1 MAAVPSAVA
10 RRREAEEAALRA
22 QGIDPNAPPVA
33 TLNGGGNGNGDSP
46 APDAP
51 ESTAPAGPDPRE
63 STAAGGGET
72 EQQLRERIAEL
83 EQEVRTNSGRSS
95 TAQTELE
102 RSKRALD
109 TVQENRQFLER
120 TVQEQQESIEQ
131 LRKQLEESS
140 RTATLSTTD
149 RALAE
154 FNEVPEPTA
163 QELSTFGEDTVSF
176 VTKLARKQVAA
187 AVKPMVDRMKAIE
200 GALGRL
206 KDLDKLPGL
215 EQSVKATAAQN
226 ERQAS
231 DEFFRKEILTYFPD
245 FETVRDTDAWKTYL
259 NQEVPGRGMKV
270 GNLLTFYH
278 NNHNSIGVRAVLT
291 SYYDAKKAAP
301 SRDSL
306 AVPGKAQTEGKPN
319 GAKPR
324 FRASEYQVKLR
335 QFINKKLPKADWETY
350 KANFDAA
357 LNDDRVERDA
367 TI

>member
-1 MAAVPSAVA
+1 MAVPSAVT
-10 RRREAEEAALRA
+10 RRREAEEASLRA

-33 TLNGGGNGNGDSP
+33 TLNGGGENH
-46 APDAP
+46 APE
-51 ESTAPAGPDPRE
+51 ESTAPAGPQPGDA
-63 STAAGGGET
+63 AAGGGES

-95 TAQTELE
+95 TSQTELE
-102 RSKRALD
+102 RTKRSME

-120 TVQEQQESIEQ
+120 TVQEQQEHIDK
-131 LRKQLEESS
+131 LRRELEEKS
-140 RTATLSTTD
+140 RSETQSTTD
-149 RALAE
+149 RALSE
-154 FNEVPEPTA
+154 FNEVPDPTP
-163 QELSTFGEDTVSF
+163 QELATFGDDTVSF
-176 VTKLARKQVAA
+176 VSKLARKQVAA
-187 AVKPMVDRMKAIE
+187 AVKPLLDRMKAIE

-215 EQSVKATAAQN
+215 EQSVRATAAQN
-226 ERQAS
+226 ERQVS

-270 GNLLTFYH
+270 GHLLTHYH
-278 NNHNSIGVRAVLT
+278 NNHNAVGVRAVLT
-291 SYYDAKKAAP
+291 SYYDAKKGTP
-301 SRDSL
+301 TRDSL
-306 AVPGKAQTEGKPN
+306 AVPGKAQTEGRPN

-324 FRASEYQVKLR
+324 MKASEYQIKLR
-335 QFINKKLPKADWETY
+335 QFINKKLPKADWESY

-357 LNDDRVERDA
+357 LSEDRVDRDA

>member
-1 MAAVPSAVA
+1 MAVPSAVT
-10 RRREAEEAALRA
+10 RRREAEEASLRA
-22 QGIDPNAPPVA
+22 QGIDPNAAPVA
-33 TLNGGGNGNGDSP
+33 TLNGGGNGND
-46 APDAP
+46 AEHHDAP
-51 ESTAPAGPDPRE
+51 ETTAPAGPQPRDA
-63 STAAGGGET
+63 AAGGGES

-95 TAQTELE
+95 TAQTDLE
-102 RSKRALD
+102 RTKRSLD

-131 LRKQLEESS
+131 LRRQLEESS

-154 FNEVPEPTA
+154 FDNVSDPTS
-163 QELSTFGEDTVSF
+163 QELATFGEDTVSF

-187 AVKPMVDRMKAIE
+187 AVKPMLDRMKAVE

-215 EQSVKATAAQN
+215 EQAVKATASHT

-270 GNLLTFYH
+270 GHLLTHYH
-278 NNHNSIGVRAVLT
+278 NNHNAVGVRAVLT
-291 SYYDAKKAAP
+291 TYYDAKKLTP
-301 SRDSL
+301 TRDSL

-319 GAKPR
+319 GTKPR
-324 FRASEYQVKLR
+324 FKASEYQVKLR

-357 LNDDRVERDA
+357 LNDDRVDRDA